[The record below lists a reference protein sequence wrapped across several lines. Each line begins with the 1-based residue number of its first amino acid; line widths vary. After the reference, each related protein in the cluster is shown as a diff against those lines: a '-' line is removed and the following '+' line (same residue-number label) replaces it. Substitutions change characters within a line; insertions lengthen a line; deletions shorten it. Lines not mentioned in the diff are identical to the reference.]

1 MYRTI
6 DCSIWSDPWFAEL
19 RTAPKLLFIYLFTNP
34 RTTPAGTCDVS
45 CRQMAFDT
53 DIDPSEI
60 GAALAQLSE
69 KVAWWPDLNMIWIKN
84 FYRRQ
89 VKSTHTANYRKAAI
103 RSLKTVP
110 SVVREGIVR
119 AYPELSDPS
128 GTHGDGIPMGYPR
141 DESVADT
148 HDSRDSSHTH
158 KNQVR
163 NVVVSSS
170 KQTTND
176 DNVAGAPA
184 KDGSSYAT
192 TLNGALPKLES
203 MFVAVDKQYTS
214 VWLWGV
220 LAEIESEV
228 GPLARDQLGRGLD
241 LALDEIR
248 RSIAA
253 GKVKSPRP
261 FARKLIATYLTEQR
275 DEHHAA

>member
-19 RTAPKLLFIYLFTNP
+19 RTAPKLLFIYLFTNS
-34 RTTPAGTCDVS
+34 RTTPAGTCEIS
-45 CRQMAFDT
+45 ARQIAFDT
-53 DIDPSEI
+53 DIDPSEV
-60 GAALAQLSE
+60 GAALSQLSE
-69 KVAWWPDLNMIWIKN
+69 KVAWWPDLNMVWIKN

-89 VKSTHTANYRKAAI
+89 AGNSNPENYKTSAI
-103 RSLKTVP
+103 RALKTVP
-110 SVVREGIVR
+110 SVVREGVTH
-119 AYPELSDPS
+119 AYPELIDPS
-128 GTHGDGIPMGYPR
+128 GTHGDGIPMGSPTLTR
-141 DESVADT
+141 VET
-148 HDSRDSSHTH
+148 
-158 KNQVR
+158 NR
-163 NVVVSSS
+163 NKQEEETTK
-170 KQTTND
+170 KQTTTATDAMNS
-176 DNVAGAPA
+176 
-184 KDGSSYAT
+184 SSYAT

-203 MFVAVDKQYTS
+203 MFVAVDKQFTS

-220 LAEIESEV
+220 LAEVESEV

-261 FARKLIATYLTEQR
+261 FARKLIANYLTEQR